1 MHLKIFISLRILDI
15 LNLIIEKSEQNI
27 IKWRISMIVEED

>member
-1 MHLKIFISLRILDI
+1 MHLKIFILRILNI